1 MKLKRALIAY
11 TKPKRREEKEALNH
25 IKETLKKYGI
35 KYKIRKREKL
45 KEKFFKNRDLILAF
59 GGDGTFLMA
68 SHGVLGKVP
77 MLGINSD
84 PSSKEGFFM
93 NANKDDF
100 EKKIKRVINNDFQIK
115 KLHRLEAYIGKKR
128 IPDLA
133 LNEYYV
139 ASEKPYHTAR
149 YYLTVRGKRERQKSS
164 GVLVSTAAG
173 SYAWTKSAGGKELP
187 LCSDDF
193 EYIIREP
200 YCGRTAAKCR
210 LFNDILRKDEKVI
223 IEFELGNGIIIA
235 DSTATEHKF
244 KTGEKVTIKLSK
256 KPLHIISFE
265 KS

>member
-1 MKLKRALIAY
+1 MKVRKVLLVYTRPKKRG
-11 TKPKRREEKEALNH
+11 EKEALDY
-25 IKETLKKYGI
+25 IKETLKKHGI
-35 KYKIRKREKL
+35 KYKARKREKL
-45 KEKFFKNRDLILAF
+45 REKFFKNSDLILAF

-68 SHGVLGKVP
+68 SHGVLDKVP

-93 NANKDDF
+93 NANKNDF
-100 EKKIKRVINNDFQIK
+100 EKKLKRVINNDFKTK

-173 SYAWTKSAGGKELP
+173 SYAWVKSAGGKEIP
-187 LCSDDF
+187 LYSDDF

-200 YCGRTAAKCR
+200 YCGKTAAKCR
-210 LFNDILRKDEKVI
+210 LFNDILKKDEKIV

-244 KTGEKVTIKLSK
+244 KSGEKVTVKLSK

-265 KS
+265 K

>member
-1 MKLKRALIAY
+1 MKVGKVLIVY
-11 TKPKRREEKEALNH
+11 TKPKRKEEKEALDH
-25 IKETLKKYGI
+25 IKKTLKKHEI

-45 KEKFFKNRDLILAF
+45 KEKFFENRDLILAV
-59 GGDGTFLMA
+59 GGDGTFLIA
-68 SHGVLGKVP
+68 SHGVLSKVP

-93 NANKDDF
+93 NANKNDF
-100 EKKIKRVINNDFQIK
+100 EKKLKRIINNDFKIK
-115 KLHRLEAYIGKKR
+115 KFHRLEAHIGKKR

-149 YYLTVRGKRERQKSS
+149 YYLTVRGKKERQKSS

-173 SYAWTKSAGGKELP
+173 SYAWVKSAGGKELP
-187 LCSDDF
+187 LYSDNF

-200 YCGRTAAKCR
+200 YCGKTAAKCR
-210 LFNDILRKDEKVI
+210 LFNDILKKDEKIV

-244 KTGEKVTIKLSK
+244 KSGDKVMIKLSK
-256 KPLHIISFE
+256 KPLHIISFDKE
-265 KS
+265 